1 MSKTSSGNSI
11 FKHFSILF
19 LGLLAV
25 QIINFLFSLV
35 LPKFFTPVDFAEF
48 GIFTSILFILIEVTN
63 AKLDIAVMLPVDIQQ
78 SERII
83 NASFTVTCLF
93 FVALLLICI
102 PLSILY
108 YKIYLLLP
116 FAVLAYGIHQPILVY
131 LNKKSD
137 YSSIN
142 LFRLLQVIVTIVFTL
157 VIAFLKIPHALVYG
171 FLLGIA
177 TASVFLL
184 RYYRPVFN
192 LSELKEVWKEYDQF
206 PKYGTWSS
214 LLNNISRNSIPILL
228 THFFTKNMVGFYA
241 YATRLL
247 NAPTGMYK
255 SAMGQVY
262 FKIASD
268 LNNEELKKAT
278 MRILF
283 YTFLLGIIPTLIL
296 LFYGQ
301 QLFLFLFSSEWT
313 TAGKISQYLILWY
326 FLNVITSPVSSLIDI
341 KNKLQFELKFNAVM
355 FIVRILSIVI
365 GGYLNDFYFSMAL
378 YSITGVILNLYLI
391 YYIRYKLLVE

>member
-1 MSKTSSGNSI
+1 MNKASSGNSI
-11 FKHFSILF
+11 LKHFSILF

-35 LPKFFTPVDFAEF
+35 LPKFFTPYDFAEF

-63 AKLDIAVMLPVDIQQ
+63 AKLDIAVMLPAEIED
-78 SERII
+78 SEKII

-102 PLSILY
+102 PLAVLY
-108 YKIYLLLP
+108 YTIYILLP

-137 YSSIN
+137 YASIN
-142 LFRLLQVIVTIVFTL
+142 LFRLLQVIVTILFTL
-157 VIAFLKIPHALVYG
+157 LIAFLKIPHALVYG
-171 FLLGIA
+171 FLIGIT
-177 TASVFLL
+177 TASIFLL
-184 RYYRPVFN
+184 RYYRPVFD
-192 LSELKEVWKEYDQF
+192 LSELKEIWKEYGQF

-214 LLNNISRNSIPILL
+214 LLNNVSRNSIPILL
-228 THFFTKNMVGFYA
+228 TYFFSQNMVGFSS

-255 SAMGQVY
+255 SALGQVY
-262 FKIASD
+262 FKIASNLD
-268 LNNEELKKAT
+268 NKELKKET
-278 MRILF
+278 LRILL
-283 YTFLLGIIPTLIL
+283 YTFLLGLIPSLII

-301 QLFLFLFSSEWT
+301 QLFLFLFSSEWA

-355 FIVRILSIVI
+355 FIVRILSIVT
-365 GGYLNDFYFSMAL
+365 GGYLNDFYISMAL
-378 YSITGVILNLYLI
+378 YSITGVILNFYLI
-391 YYIRYKLLVE
+391 YYIRYKLLAE